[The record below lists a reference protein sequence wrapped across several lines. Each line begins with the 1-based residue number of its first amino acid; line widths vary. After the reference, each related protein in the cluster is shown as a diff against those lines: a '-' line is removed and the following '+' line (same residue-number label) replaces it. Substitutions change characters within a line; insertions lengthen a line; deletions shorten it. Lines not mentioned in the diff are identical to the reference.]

1 MKIEEIDIDLIKPYK
16 NNPREIPMESVQKVM
31 NSIRE
36 FGNNQ
41 PIVVDN
47 DNIIVVGHTRWK
59 ALKQLGK
66 AKAFVVK
73 KDFPKGQA
81 MAYRIMDN
89 RSGEESKWSNK
100 LLASELNILKDENFD
115 LQLTGFNLTELENLA
130 NDKEL
135 GFVQNSKDLKEN
147 FNVDFPDGMEVTH
160 VKMVQLFLNTE
171 TEKDFKLWCQE
182 LQTQL
187 GTDNLT
193 DTVYTVVKNAYNN
206 SKS

>member
-1 MKIEEIDIDLIKPYK
+1 MKIEEVDIDLIKPYK

-47 DNIIVVGHTRWK
+47 DNVIVVGHTRWK

-100 LLASELNILKDENFD
+100 LLATELNILKDDNFD

-193 DTVYTVVKNAYNN
+193 DTVYKVVENAYNN
-206 SKS
+206 SKT

>member
-1 MKIEEIDIDLIKPYK
+1 MKFEEIDIDLIKPYK

-47 DNIIVVGHTRWK
+47 DNVIVVGHTRWK

-66 AKAFVVK
+66 AKAYVVK
-73 KDFPKGQA
+73 KEFPKGQA

-100 LLASELNILKDENFD
+100 LLATELNILKDDNFD